1 MEDLLKIL
9 GIFSAS
15 SVVVFVIIKYAAQQ
29 IFESYLKKSI
39 ETHKSELERINI
51 SHQIQFAS
59 LHKERA
65 TVIKELYYR
74 LYDYKTAVLHFFL
87 VELSKEDSEGD
98 FRNRLNEWRLAVL
111 NFSPY
116 FHKHRIYFDKA
127 LCSKLDNINNEL
139 DNVKKDTEKF
149 LRSFNNIDDEIAAIN
164 DNSEIFAILR
174 ERSRLLFEET
184 IMPISEQLEEEFR
197 KILGV
202 QT

>member
-1 MEDLLKIL
+1 MEEFLKAF

-15 SVVVFVIIKYAAQQ
+15 SVLVFAIIKYTSQQ
-29 IFESYLKKSI
+29 IFDSYLKKSI
-39 ETHKSELERINI
+39 QSHKSDLERINI
-51 SHQIQFAS
+51 SHQIQYAS

-87 VELSKEDSEGD
+87 VELSSEDPEGD
-98 FRNRLNEWRLAVL
+98 FRNRLNEWKIAIL

-127 LCSKLDNINNEL
+127 LCSTLDDINNKLEKV
-139 DNVKKDTEKF
+139 NEDTQKF
-149 LRSFNNIDDEIAAIN
+149 FHSFDNIDDELAAIRG
-164 DNSEIFAILR
+164 NSQTFVDLR
-174 ERSRLLFEET
+174 ERSRKLFEET
-184 IMPISEQLEEEFR
+184 IMPVSEQLEEEFR

-202 QT
+202 ES